1 MFETLL
7 NNNLE
12 AALQVFTYAGVFL
25 TIFIGIFIAFV
36 AQSHNL

>member
-1 MFETLL
+1 MLETIL

-12 AALQVFTYAGVFL
+12 VALQVIMYAGIFL
-25 TIFIGIFIAFV
+25 TALVGIFIAFI

>member
-12 AALQVFTYAGVFL
+12 AALQVVMYMGIFL
-25 TIFIGIFIAFV
+25 TALVGIFIAFV
-36 AQSHNL
+36 TQSHNL